1 MKVFIV
7 EDEIYAVRRL
17 EKMLLGQRPN
27 AELLGF
33 VDSVED
39 AVDWFSS
46 HDSPDLIFMDIQL
59 ADGQS
64 FDIFKEIKITT
75 PVIFTTAYD
84 QYTMDAF
91 RVSGIDYLLKPV
103 EKGELKRAL
112 DKFEQLR
119 GNKENVNQSDSIRQ
133 ILQNMQREEEYK
145 QRFLVKSGKQFVVAK
160 TDEIAWFVAEDG
172 LVFLMLQ
179 NGQRKVVDATIAQID
194 DELNPKKFF
203 RINRKMIVSL
213 DSIAKIDTWFNSRL
227 KLTLNP
233 ASKEEV
239 LVSRNRVAQFK
250 KWLGG

>member
-7 EDEIYAVRRL
+7 EDEIYAVKRL
-17 EKMLLGQRPN
+17 EKMLLEQRPK
-27 AELLGF
+27 ADILGF

-46 HDSPDLIFMDIQL
+46 HRAPDLIFMDIQL

-64 FDIFKEIKITT
+64 FEIFNEVKIDS
-75 PVIFTTAYD
+75 PVVFTTAYD

-103 EKGELKRAL
+103 EKEELKRAL
-112 DKFEQLR
+112 EKFEQLR
-119 GNKENVNQSDSIRQ
+119 GLKDNQNQSDVIRRMLESIQ
-133 ILQNMQREEEYK
+133 KEKEYK
-145 QRFLVKSGKQFVVAK
+145 QRFLVKSGKQFLVAR
-160 TDEIAWFVAEDG
+160 TNEIAWFVAEDG
-172 LVFLMLQ
+172 LVFLVLQ
-179 NGQRKVVDATIAQID
+179 NGTRKVVDDTISHIEE
-194 DELNPKKFF
+194 ELDPEQFF

-213 DSIAKIDTWFNSRL
+213 ESIVKIDSWFNSRL

-233 ASKEEV
+233 TSKEEV
-239 LVSRNRVAQFK
+239 LVSRNRVADFK

>member
-1 MKVFIV
+1 MKTFIV
-7 EDEIYAVRRL
+7 EDEIYAVKRL
-17 EKMLLGQRPN
+17 EKMLLAERPN
-27 AELLGF
+27 AEILGF

-64 FDIFKEIKITT
+64 FEIFNEVKIET

-91 RVSGIDYLLKPV
+91 RVSGIDYLLKPI
-103 EKGELKRAL
+103 EKEELKRAL
-112 DKFEQLR
+112 EKFEQLS

-133 ILQNMQREEEYK
+133 ILQSMQREEEYK
-145 QRFLVKSGKQFVVAK
+145 KRFLVKSGKQFVVAK
-160 TDEIAWFVAEDG
+160 TDDIAWFVAEDG

-179 NGQRKVVDATIAQID
+179 NGQRKVVDGTIAQID

-239 LVSRNRVAQFK
+239 LVSRNRVAGFK